1 MVDDDDETPEEPT
14 ATEPA
19 DIDGDGEADVLIDPN
34 ERPFEVD
41 VDGDGRTD
49 GIGQNV
55 DTNGDGFFD
64 G

>member
-1 MVDDDDETPEEPT
+1 V
-14 ATEPA
+14 
-19 DIDGDGEADVLIDPN
+19 ADVLIDPN
-34 ERPFEVD
+34 ERPFQVD
-41 VDGDGRTD
+41 VDGDGITD